1 MIETSDQDGVA
12 VLRLQ
17 NGPVNA
23 LDLDLLDELPEVL
36 AAVADRKAVV
46 LTGAGRCFSA
56 GVDLKQILDGGP
68 AYVERF
74 IPALGRAALALFEHP
89 KPTVAAVNGHALAG
103 GCVLTAASDDAV
115 MSGGTI
121 GLTELT
127 AGVPFPVVPLEI
139 MRHAIGPAVST
150 LVLTAKALKPDAALA
165 IGLVDE
171 VVAPEELLSTAHRRA
186 AKLSEIRPEVYALS
200 KQQLQQP
207 ARARID
213 AGDDRQVI
221 EMWNTQSTRDYLR
234 EFMENLGRR

>member
-1 MIETSDQDGVA
+1 MIETTDQDGVA
-12 VLRLQ
+12 VLRLS

-23 LDLDLLDELPEVL
+23 LDLDILTELPGVL
-36 AAVADRKAVV
+36 AAVADAKAVV
-46 LTGAGRCFSA
+46 VTGAGKCFSA
-56 GVDLKQILDGGP
+56 GVDLKRIVEDGSD
-68 AYVERF
+68 YIEKF
-74 IPALGRAALALFEHP
+74 IPALGAAALALFEHP

-103 GCVLTAASDDAV
+103 GCVLAAAADVAV

-127 AGVPFPVVPLEI
+127 AGVPFPIVPLEI
-139 MRHAIGPAVST
+139 MRHAVGPQVST
-150 LVLTAKALKPDAALA
+150 LVLTAKTLKPEEAAA

-171 VVAPEELLSTAHRRA
+171 VVAPDDLLPVALKHA
-186 AKLSEIRPEVYALS
+186 AKLGTIRSDVYAFS

-221 EMWNTQSTRDYLR
+221 EMWSSQATRDFLR
-234 EFMENLGRR
+234 EFMASLSRR

>member
-1 MIETSDQDGVA
+1 MIETTDQGGVA
-12 VLRLQ
+12 VLRLS

-23 LDLDLLDELPEVL
+23 LDLDILTELPNAL
-36 AAVADRKAVV
+36 ANVAEAKAVV
-46 LTGAGRCFSA
+46 LTGAGKCFSA
-56 GVDLKQILDGGP
+56 GVDLKRIIEDGP
-68 AYVERF
+68 AYVEKF
-74 IPALGRAALALFEHP
+74 IPALGAAVLALFEHP

-103 GCVLTAASDDAV
+103 GCVLTAAADVAL

-139 MRHAIGPAVST
+139 MRHAVGPKVSS
-150 LVLTAKALKPDAALA
+150 LVLTAKTLKPAAAVA

-171 VVAPEELLSTAHRRA
+171 VVPPEQLLPA
-186 AKLSEIRPEVYALS
+186 AIEQAEKLGRIRSDVYALS
-200 KQQLQQP
+200 KRQLQQP

-221 EMWNTQSTRDYLR
+221 EMWGSQATRDFLA
-234 EFMENLGRR
+234 EFMASLAKR